1 MLRKPK
7 KPKKFYLCV
16 KQQLNKL
23 SKEDYLAL
31 RELCHIAKNLYNF
44 GLYNVRHYYF
54 EQKEYLNYENN
65 YHICK
70 TNENYKLLNSNMAQ
84 QILKEVDSSFKS
96 FFGLITLAK
105 EGNYNFRDIKLP
117 KYLPKEGFYT
127 LVIGFVR
134 INGNQLTLPFSNL
147 YTKTH
152 KKITITIPPNLK
164 DKQIKEIKIVPKS
177 NARFFEI
184 QYTYEV
190 TSTEFQKELDPN
202 NALAIDVGLN
212 NLVTA
217 VTNTGKSFIIDGRRL
232 KSINQWC
239 NKENS
244 RLQSIKDLQNIKG
257 TTKKQAYLWKKR
269 NTQVNDYINK
279 TCRTIINY
287 CLENDI
293 GNLIIG
299 YAETLQRNIN
309 LGKVTNQNFVN
320 IPMGNIK
327 EKLEYMCIL
336 YGIKFKKQEESYT
349 SKASFFDNDEMPIY
363 NADKP
368 HKHVFSGK
376 RVKRGLYKTKDGDL
390 INADVNGALNILRKS
405 NVVSLTTLN
414 SSGDVATPKRIK
426 IA

>member
-1 MLRKPK
+1 MRKPK
-7 KPKKFYLCV
+7 QPKKFYQCI

-31 RELCHIAKNLYNF
+31 RELCHIAKNLYNV
-44 GLYNVRHYYF
+44 GLYNVRQYYF
-54 EQKEYLNYENN
+54 EQKEYLTYENN
-65 YHICK
+65 YHLCK

-84 QILKEVDSSFKS
+84 QILKEVDVSFKS

-105 EGNYNFRDIKLP
+105 EGKYNFRDIKLP
-117 KYLPKEGFYT
+117 KYLHKEGFYT

-134 INGNQLTLPFSNL
+134 IKDNRLILPFSNL
-147 YTKTH
+147 YNKTH
-152 KKITITIPPNLK
+152 SKITITTPPNLK
-164 DKQIKEIKIVPKS
+164 DKKVNEIKIVPKS

-190 TSTEFQKELDPN
+190 SKSDFQKELNKN
-202 NALAIDVGLN
+202 NALAIDVGLT

-239 NKENS
+239 NKENA

-257 TTKKQAYLWKKR
+257 TTKRQAHLWKKR
-269 NTQVNDYINK
+269 NTQVSDYVNK
-279 TCRTIINY
+279 TCRVIINY
-287 CLENDI
+287 CLENNI
-293 GNLIIG
+293 GALIIG

-309 LGKVTNQNFVN
+309 LGKITNQNFVN
-320 IPMGNIK
+320 IPIGNIK
-327 EKLEYMCIL
+327 EKLEYMCML
-336 YGIKFKKQEESYT
+336 YGITFKKQEESYT
-349 SKASFFDNDEMPIY
+349 SKASFFDHDEIPIY

-368 HKHVFSGK
+368 QKYSFSGK

-390 INADVNGALNILRKS
+390 INADINGALNILRKS
-405 NVVSLTTLN
+405 NVVSLTTLD

-426 IA
+426 IV